1 MIFFVVIS
9 SRSPVSITTNNL
21 RFHCAVPDIDWPDLK
36 MLESIVSVLPSDFHC
51 LGAGFRNVL

>member
-36 MLESIVSVLPSDFHC
+36 MLESIVSVLPSD
-51 LGAGFRNVL
+51 